1 MGGCRPGPTRYRRG
15 YMKSAGVTYDTG
27 ALVAAER
34 KEDTIWKLH
43 RSALERGLEPT
54 VPAGVLA
61 QAWRGG
67 SRQFWLARFLTH
79 CEIEPL
85 DEELARRVGVI
96 CRKRAVKD
104 VVDVSVVAGA
114 LLRGDEVVTSR

>member
-1 MGGCRPGPTRYRRG
+1 MGRCRPGPTRYRGG

-67 SRQFWLARFLTH
+67 SRQFWLARFLAH

-104 VVDVSVVAGA
+104 VVDVSVS
-114 LLRGDEVVTSR
+114 RGLYSAEMR